1 MNSLRVSILC
11 VAGLATSCASGVKP
25 VRSEAA
31 MQPDRRTA
39 VAVPQQAPADE
50 SRTGKPNAERTHVVK
65 RGETAYRIARNFG
78 VSVDELAAANGLI
91 DPRKIFVGQRLTIP
105 LPLDLDALQETPAPA
120 SMIEKTP
127 PGQAPT
133 EALVWI
139 WPVDGA
145 LGSRFGAERR
155 HGAHA
160 GVDILAAA
168 GTPVRAARSGRVV
181 FSGSRGQYG
190 RLVIIDHEDGYSSY
204 YSHNRENLVSE
215 GDWVEQG
222 ETVAECGQSGNA
234 TAPHVHFE
242 IHRAG
247 APIDPLSC
255 LP

>member
-11 VAGLATSCASGVKP
+11 VAGLATGCATAVKP
-25 VRSEAA
+25 VRSEPAG
-31 MQPDRRTA
+31 
-39 VAVPQQAPADE
+39 QQARHTAHEPL
-50 SRTGKPNAERTHVVK
+50 TVKPSAERIHVVE

-91 DPRKIFVGQRLTIP
+91 DPRRIFVGQRLTIP
-105 LPLDLDALQETPAPA
+105 TPLDPEALRETPAPA
-120 SMIEKTP
+120 SMLGETP
-127 PGQAPT
+127 ERELPAET
-133 EALVWI
+133 AVWI
-139 WPVDGA
+139 WPVDGT

-155 HGAHA
+155 HHLHA
-160 GVDILAAA
+160 GVDILTAA
-168 GTPVRAARSGRVV
+168 GTQVRAARAGRVV

-190 RLVIIDHEDGYSSY
+190 RLVILDHEDGYSSY

-242 IHRAG
+242 IHRSG
-247 APIDPLSC
+247 EPIDPLSC